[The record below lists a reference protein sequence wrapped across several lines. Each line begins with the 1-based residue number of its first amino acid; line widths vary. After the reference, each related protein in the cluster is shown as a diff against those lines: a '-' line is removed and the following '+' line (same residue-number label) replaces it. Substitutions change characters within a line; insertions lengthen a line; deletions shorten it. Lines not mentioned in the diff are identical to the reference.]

1 MNRSPT
7 EFMLRHEPLIYIPQ
21 EKLIAA
27 PLALFLTVSNNNFRL
42 CFVVR
47 YELSEKKL
55 RLWFFSFSLYYFLW
69 RCSFRKLLTF
79 FNNFAKKQIPG
90 WFFLSVYRWRAN
102 YSSSANISVAV
113 SHHFNYLINFR
124 HCNFSQT
131 TLIEA
136 QFNTSTNALKKRR

>member
-1 MNRSPT
+1 M
-7 EFMLRHEPLIYIPQ
+7 H
-21 EKLIAA
+21 A
-27 PLALFLTVSNNNFRL
+27 PLALFLTVWNNKFRL

-69 RCSFRKLLTF
+69 RCSFRKF
-79 FNNFAKKQIPG
+79 FNFFLIILPKNKSLYG
-90 WFFLSVYRWRAN
+90 FLSVYCWQAY

-113 SHHFNYLINFR
+113 SHHFNYLINFS

-136 QFNTSTNALKKRR
+136 QFNTSTNALKKGLLNSWFLKISIISF

>member
-27 PLALFLTVSNNNFRL
+27 PLALFLPVSNNKFRL
-42 CFVVR
+42 CFSKIWALR
-47 YELSEKKL
+47 KKL

-69 RCSFRKLLTF
+69 RCSFRKKFNF
-79 FNNFAKKQIPG
+79 FLIILPKNKSLYG
-90 WFFLSVYRWRAN
+90 FLSVYCWQAY

-113 SHHFNYLINFR
+113 SHHFNYLINFS

-131 TLIEA
+131 TLH
-136 QFNTSTNALKKRR
+136 